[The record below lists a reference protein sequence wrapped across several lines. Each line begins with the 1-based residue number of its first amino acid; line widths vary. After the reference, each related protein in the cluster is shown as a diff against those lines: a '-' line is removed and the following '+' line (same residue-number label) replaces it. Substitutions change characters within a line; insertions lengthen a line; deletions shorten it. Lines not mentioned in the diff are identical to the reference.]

1 MKVLTYENMVYTEE
15 HGFMEESKAAAAKV
29 KTKNLS
35 GTKFRAML
43 RANEPIPEW
52 FSFASVINVLRK
64 TTQAA

>member
-43 RANEPIPEW
+43 RAGDEIPSW
-52 FSFASVINVLRK
+52 FSFPSVISALRK
-64 TTQAA
+64 SSN